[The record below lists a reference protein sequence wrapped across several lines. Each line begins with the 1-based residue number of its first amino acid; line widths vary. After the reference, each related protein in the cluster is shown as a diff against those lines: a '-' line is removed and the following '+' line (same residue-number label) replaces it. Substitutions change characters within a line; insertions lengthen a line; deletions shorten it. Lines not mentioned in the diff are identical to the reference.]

1 MLTLRNI
8 TIWRGSRTLLA
19 LGFGLTLSACAVGPD
34 YQRPTAPTSRDYAP
48 TATPQATVSASGS
61 GGNAQRLVQDMDIP
75 GQWWTLF
82 HSAPL
87 NALIDDALRHNADAE
102 AAQAALQ
109 AAWENVRA
117 QRGAFFP
124 EVEASVDPTRQKI
137 AHVLASPAAS
147 GATFYNL
154 TTAQVSVSYAPDVWG
169 GNRRQMESLVA
180 LANAQRFQLEAT
192 YLTLTSN
199 LVNAA
204 IQEASLRAQIDA
216 TRSIIA
222 DQERIMTTLQ
232 RQQALGDASE
242 AAIAAQ
248 QAALEQS
255 RATLPP
261 LEKQLAQQRDLLA
274 ALSGRMPSDAIDAR
288 FTLDALQLPA
298 ELPLSLP
305 ARLVEQRPDVRMADE
320 QLHAAS
326 AQIGVAIA
334 NRLPNVQITA
344 AIGSATTQASSL
356 LSTGTGFW
364 NLGAAITAPL
374 FNGGAL
380 KHKQR
385 AAEATYRQSAAQYR
399 STVISAVQNVADVL
413 HAVQSD
419 AAALASAELADR
431 AAARSLA
438 IAQKQLALGDI
449 SEVAMLSAEQTW
461 RQTEIALAQVRA
473 NRYADTAALFQALG
487 GGWWNRDDLH
497 PEHMTGAPV
506 TTATSD
512 HHR

>member
-1 MLTLRNI
+1 MHAFHKI
-8 TIWRGSRTLLA
+8 TTWRADNALLG
-19 LGFGLTLSACAVGPD
+19 LGLGLLLSACAVGPD
-34 YQRPTAPTSRDYAP
+34 YQRPAAPVAHDYAP
-48 TATPQATVSASGS
+48 TATPQTTAVAPGP
-61 GGNAQRLVQDMDIP
+61 GGNAQQFVRDMDIP

-87 NALIDDALRHNADAE
+87 NALIDDALKHNADAD

-117 QRGAFFP
+117 QRGAYFP
-124 EVEASVDPTRQKI
+124 SVDASVNPTRQKTGS
-137 AHVLASPAAS
+137 VLSSNVASNS
-147 GATFYNL
+147 TLYNL
-154 TTAQVSVSYAPDVWG
+154 TTAQLSISYSPDLWG
-169 GNRRQMESLVA
+169 GNRRQVESLVA
-180 LANAQRFQLEAT
+180 QANAQRFQLEAT
-192 YLTLTSN
+192 YLTLTTN

-222 DQERIMTTLQ
+222 DQEKIMATLQ
-232 RQQALGDASE
+232 RQQMLGDAPE
-242 AAIAAQ
+242 AAFAAQ

-274 ALSGRMPSDAIDAR
+274 ALGGRMPSDAIDAR
-288 FTLDALQLPA
+288 FTLDALQLPT

-305 ARLVEQRPDVRMADE
+305 ARLVEQRPDVHMADE

-326 AQIGVAIA
+326 AQVGVAIA

-344 AIGSATTQASSL
+344 NIGSAAESASSL

-364 NLGAAITAPL
+364 NIGAAITAPL
-374 FNGGAL
+374 FDGGTL
-380 KHKQR
+380 KHKQH

-399 STVISAVQNVADVL
+399 STVIDAVQNVADVL

-419 AAALASAELADR
+419 AAAQASAELADR

-438 IAQKQLALGDI
+438 IAQQQLALGDL
-449 SEVAMLSAEQTW
+449 SQVAMLNAEQTW
-461 RQTEIALAQVRA
+461 RQAEISLAQARA
-473 NRYADTAALFQALG
+473 NRYADTVALFQALG
-487 GGWWNRDDLH
+487 GGWWNRHDVAAAAS
-497 PEHMTGAPV
+497 P
-506 TTATSD
+506 
-512 HHR
+512 